1 MRAFKAHEAWSSRT
15 AFLLAAIGAAV
26 GLGNIWKFPYMA
38 GAHGGSAFVLVY
50 LLSIALIALPILV
63 AEIALGRMGRQSP
76 PHALGIVARRHGR
89 SSAWS
94 LVGWLGLLAAY
105 LIATYYSV
113 IAGWTMVYVY
123 RSAAGDLV
131 GIDSRTATAA
141 FDALLASPVQMTAW
155 HGGFML
161 ITAAILTRGL
171 KHGIEKTVMVLMPAL
186 FILLLVLVVY
196 SAIEGDMPAALRF
209 LFQFDLAAID
219 GKVVLM
225 AIGQAFFSIGV
236 AMGLM
241 LGFGAYLNERISI
254 ARSAVIIVGAD
265 TLVAVLAGVAI
276 FPIVFANGLNPSEG
290 PGLVFVSLPIAFAQM
305 TGGLVFGTLFF
316 LLLWVAALT
325 SMIGVLEPMV
335 CWLVEASGLGRRPAA
350 GIVCA
355 SIFVLGLGT
364 VFSFNLWSQWHPLG
378 FLERFS
384 SASLFAV
391 LDYLTANV
399 MMPLGGL
406 LLALFAGW
414 ILPRAEMATQ
424 SGITSRG
431 LFSAWYQLLR
441 WLVPP
446 AIVAIFVSNL

>member
-1 MRAFKAHEAWSSRT
+1 MGAFKAHEAWSSRT

-209 LFQFDLAAID
+209 LFRFDLAAID
-219 GKVVLM
+219 GKVILM

-254 ARSAVIIVGAD
+254 ARSDRKSVV
-265 TLVAVLAGVAI
+265 
-276 FPIVFANGLNPSEG
+276 
-290 PGLVFVSLPIAFAQM
+290 
-305 TGGLVFGTLFF
+305 
-316 LLLWVAALT
+316 
-325 SMIGVLEPMV
+325 
-335 CWLVEASGLGRRPAA
+335 
-350 GIVCA
+350 
-355 SIFVLGLGT
+355 
-364 VFSFNLWSQWHPLG
+364 
-378 FLERFS
+378 
-384 SASLFAV
+384 
-391 LDYLTANV
+391 
-399 MMPLGGL
+399 
-406 LLALFAGW
+406 
-414 ILPRAEMATQ
+414 
-424 SGITSRG
+424 
-431 LFSAWYQLLR
+431 
-441 WLVPP
+441 
-446 AIVAIFVSNL
+446 

>member
-1 MRAFKAHEAWSSRT
+1 MSAFKAHEAWSSRA

-63 AEIALGRMGRQSP
+63 AEIALGRMGQQSP
-76 PHALGIVARRHGR
+76 PHAIGIVARRHGH
-89 SSAWS
+89 SSTWS
-94 LVGWLGLLAAY
+94 LLGWLGLLAAY

-123 RSAAGDLV
+123 RSAAGDLL
-131 GIDSRTATAA
+131 GIDGGTATAA

-171 KHGIEKTVMVLMPAL
+171 KQGIEKTAMVLMPAL
-186 FILLLVLVVY
+186 FILLLLLVGY
-196 SAIEGDMPAALRF
+196 SALEGDMPAALRF
-209 LFQFDLAAID
+209 LFRFDLAALD

-241 LGFGAYLNERISI
+241 LGFGAYLDESISI
-254 ARSAVIIVGAD
+254 ARSALIIVSAD

-305 TGGLVFGTLFF
+305 PGGVVFGTLFF

-335 CWLVEASGLGRRPAA
+335 AWLEEASGLDRRPAA

-378 FLERFS
+378 VLQRFS
-384 SASLFAV
+384 SASLFTV

-414 ILPRAEMATQ
+414 MLPTAEIAAQ
-424 SGITSRG
+424 SGITSPR

-446 AIVAIFVSNL
+446 AIVAIFIFNL